1 MSGVEEPLAVCVAS
15 KLCPGRRSCWLSP
28 PVPGCPPCGFG
39 ALTLRSL
46 SPCSDSIW
54 RFRDTCAGVSGAC
67 RLACPCCERPF
78 RDEGGLPPLAMFFA
92 MWARGSRR
100 AVGVMSAGSILARFA
115 GLRREDVYEGPLVWR
130 VKDEDEETADSSVRS
145 TTSCRLSE
153 VILPDGSRGRTRKG
167 RTGPGEAGDNGNV
180 PHRSQGGNYDTER
193 KSACLRG
200 GSLRGKEFKY
210 RFGCVILGGPRD
222 ALSSH
227 VGRETIIIRATRLN
241 PHLPFLIIWPCVD

>member
-200 GSLRGKEFKY
+200 GRLRGKEFKY